1 MRAVARPPASPALRF
16 FAPRDADELAAALMG
31 AEQDESEA
39 WTVVA
44 LPVPRLHPRAP
55 ELFAAAAGVPVS
67 ALRAVLER
75 AAYIADDGAVRLW
88 PWYPE
93 EDADERPRARELAA
107 RLGVLLPGEL
117 LDEPYEPAYYLRR
130 SGMAAV
136 RAWLAARGID
146 ADRALLERVVLPTT
160 RTYPPHRHEGG
171 LLARS
176 RVVQAGRAVSQAVD
190 LFAYVSER
198 TMGFWEAQ
206 IDAALARLCAAVEGA
221 VDGRVVVSEKIAAP
235 IFASETPRAPGR
247 VCGVFALNDG
257 ALLVCDAALVAVDR
271 GGAFVR
277 ALPLAQGSLFARG
290 EVLLVNRSAALD
302 LAAGRFLAE
311 GGELAPVLARMGLAE
326 VPSTA
331 GHDERTSPELSA
343 CGRYLLDVDES
354 PYIVRLADRVVVA
367 EGGELE
373 RVLDPE
379 TRGRKLVGLVEPAAV
394 QVTAPTS
401 IDGVRFFVRSGP
413 AAARD
418 GRSLAF
424 ALAGD
429 RWRFLV
435 GDAVWERGRRIARLG
450 VTIVGGAF
458 RDDGAEL
465 WALAPD
471 HLILVDLTGA
481 PRVAGVFAL
490 APVLAAATR
499 RSEVGDA

>member
-1 MRAVARPPASPALRF
+1 MWTEGDASA
-16 FAPRDADELAAALMG
+16 
-31 AEQDESEA
+31 A
-39 WTVVA
+39 WTVLA

-146 ADRALLERVVLPTT
+146 ADRAVLTRVVLPTAKG
-160 RTYPPHRHEGG
+160 YPMHRHEGG
-171 LLARS
+171 LHAPS
-176 RVVQAGRAVSQAVD
+176 RVAQAGAAVVRAVEM
-190 LFAYVSER
+190 FAYVSER
-198 TMGFWEAQ
+198 TMGCWEAQ
-206 IDAALARLCAAVEGA
+206 IDAALVRLCAALAGTVEEEAA
-221 VDGRVVVSEKIAAP
+221 VTEQIATP
-235 IFASETPRAPGR
+235 MFASEAPRAPGR
-247 VCGVFALNDG
+247 VCGLFALTNG
-257 ALLVCDAALVAVDR
+257 ALLICDAAFVAVDR
-271 GGAFVR
+271 DGAVVG
-277 ALPLAQGSLFARG
+277 AWPLAQGSLFARG
-290 EVLLVNRSAALD
+290 DVALVNQSTVLD
-302 LAAGRFLAE
+302 LAAGRFLAA
-311 GGELAPVLARMGLAE
+311 GGGLAPVLARMGLAQ

-354 PYIVRLADRVVVA
+354 PYIVRLADGVVVA
-367 EGGELE
+367 AGRELE

-471 HLILVDLTGA
+471 HLIIVDLTGE

-499 RSEVGDA
+499 RLEVGDA

>member
-1 MRAVARPPASPALRF
+1 MARPPASPALRF
-16 FAPRDADELAAALMG
+16 FAPRDADELAAAC
-31 AEQDESEA
+31 AWVEADESGA
-39 WTVVA
+39 WTLLD

-75 AAYIADDGAVRLW
+75 VAYIADDGAVRLW

-93 EDADERPRARELAA
+93 EDAEERPRATVSAA
-107 RLGVLLPGEL
+107 RLGVALPGEL

-130 SGMAAV
+130 AGMAAV

-146 ADRALLERVVLPTT
+146 ADRALIARVVLPTT
-160 RTYPPHRHEGG
+160 KSYPAHRHEGG
-171 LLARS
+171 LLAQS
-176 RVVQAGRAVSQAVD
+176 RVVQAGGAVSRAVD

-198 TMGFWEAQ
+198 TMGYWEAQ
-206 IDAALARLCAAVEGA
+206 IDAALVRLCAAV
-221 VDGRVVVSEKIAAP
+221 DGVVEERGVMTEKITAP
-235 IFASETPRAPGR
+235 IFAGEGPRAVGR
-247 VCGVFALNDG
+247 VCGLFGLADG
-257 ALLVCDAALVAVDR
+257 ALLICDGAFVVVDR
-271 GGAFVR
+271 AGAFVR
-277 ALPLAQGSLFARG
+277 AWPLAQGSRFARG
-290 EVLLVNRSAALD
+290 DVVVINQGAVLD
-302 LAAGRFLAE
+302 LAAGEFLAE
-311 GGELAPVLARMGLAE
+311 GGELAPVLARVGLAQ
-326 VPSTA
+326 VPGTA

-367 EGGELE
+367 EGRELE

-379 TRGRKLVGLVEPAAV
+379 ARGRKLAPLVEPAAV
-394 QVTAPTS
+394 EVTAPT
-401 IDGVRFFVRSGP
+401 ILDGVRFFVGSGP

-429 RWRFLV
+429 AWRFLV
-435 GDAVWERGRRIARLG
+435 GDGIWERGRRIARLG

-471 HLILVDLTGA
+471 HWIRVDLAGE
-481 PRVAGVFAL
+481 PRIAGIFPL
-490 APVLAAATR
+490 APVLAAAR
-499 RSEVGDA
+499 EQLEVGDA